1 MNITLIG
8 GSGFVGTRLLG
19 LLGEQPEKY
28 TLRNIDKR
36 QSHFFPHVTQLADVR
51 DAEALREKIAGS
63 DVVVLLAAEHRDDVS
78 PVSLYYDVNVGGMKN
93 VLEAMLATGVR
104 RLVFTSSVAV
114 YGLNKE
120 NPDETHPADPFNHYG
135 KSKWQAEE
143 VLQQWHAEHPDFN
156 IGILRPTVIF
166 GERNRGNVFN
176 LLRQI
181 SSGRFLMIGG
191 GRNRKSMAYVGNIV
205 SFIRFLIDEK
215 TEGYNVYNYVD
226 KPDFTMNELV
236 FHVSEV
242 LGKHIPTTHV
252 PYWLGMLRSAGRHNP
267 QETDDKFRTGEK
279 ILCHHPVRRPQGPRL
294 GIQRPL
300 HARSGPR
307 THAAFRIHRT
317 AQGRHHLQIGVNA
330 PVMQITQA
338 QFRCSS
344 AKVSQVPDDT
354 LPDFAFIGRSNVGK
368 SSLINM
374 LTAHGGLAKVSGT
387 PGKTQLINHF
397 RINDRWYLVDLPGY
411 GYARTSK
418 AVRGGFEKLITDYVL
433 RCERLHFLFVLV
445 DARLEP
451 QAIDLRFIRMLG
463 ENGVPFG
470 IVFTKTDKLSK
481 AQTERSLARYRA
493 TLSEEW
499 EELPPMFVT
508 SSARGT
514 GRDAILDFIG
524 RCLTEC

>member
-135 KSKWQAEE
+135 KSKWQGEE

-242 LGKHIPTTHV
+242 LGKHIPTKHV
-252 PYWLGMLRSAGRHNP
+252 PYWLGMLGGKCFDLLAAITRKKLTISSVRVK
-267 QETDDKFRTGEK
+267 KFCAT
-279 ILCHHPVRRPQGPRL
+279 
-294 GIQRPL
+294 
-300 HARSGPR
+300 
-307 THAAFRIHRT
+307 
-317 AQGRHHLQIGVNA
+317 
-330 PVMQITQA
+330 TQ
-338 QFRCSS
+338 F
-344 AKVSQVPDDT
+344 
-354 LPDFAFIGRSNVGK
+354 
-368 SSLINM
+368 
-374 LTAHGGLAKVSGT
+374 
-387 PGKTQLINHF
+387 
-397 RINDRWYLVDLPGY
+397 
-411 GYARTSK
+411 
-418 AVRGGFEKLITDYVL
+418 
-433 RCERLHFLFVLV
+433 
-445 DARLEP
+445 DARKAHASGFSAPYTLGQGLERT
-451 QAIDLRFIRMLG
+451 LRFEFI
-463 ENGVPFG
+463 EPPKDDITF
-470 IVFTKTDKLSK
+470 K
-481 AQTERSLARYRA
+481 
-493 TLSEEW
+493 SE
-499 EELPPMFVT
+499 
-508 SSARGT
+508 
-514 GRDAILDFIG
+514 
-524 RCLTEC
+524 